1 MTNREI
7 NQMNFEP
14 FLNAGP
20 VIQIHMTAA
29 FAALVL
35 GGVVL
40 WRRKGTARHK
50 LYGKAWIVLMA
61 IVALSSFFINELR
74 TFGPFSAIHVLS
86 VITLVSLV
94 QAVSTVRNGN
104 IQRHQF
110 IIKGLFFGGLVGA
123 GIFTFM
129 PGRILYRTFFG
140 KPEFYLTS
148 LSNAWVLPFIFALI
162 IGAFIF
168 WRMRVQR

>member
-1 MTNREI
+1 
-7 NQMNFEP
+7 MNIEP
-14 FLNAGP
+14 FINAGL
-20 VIQIHMTAA
+20 VIQVHMIAA
-29 FAALVL
+29 IAALVL

-50 LYGKAWIVLMA
+50 LYGKAWVALMA

-74 TFGPFSAIHVLS
+74 TFGPFSAIHILS

-94 QAVSTVRNGN
+94 QAVRTVRNGN
-104 IQRHQF
+104 IRRHQT

-148 LSNAWVLPFIFALI
+148 LSNAWILPFIFAVM
-162 IGAFIF
+162 IGGYIY
-168 WRMRVQR
+168 WRMRVLR